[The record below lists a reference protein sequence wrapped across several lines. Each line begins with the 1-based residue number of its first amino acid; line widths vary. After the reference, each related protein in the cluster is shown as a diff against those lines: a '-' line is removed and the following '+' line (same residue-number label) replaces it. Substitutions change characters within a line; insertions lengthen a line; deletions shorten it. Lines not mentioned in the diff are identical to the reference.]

1 MFQFAFPSPL
11 LPLPQENPAFPT
23 PLFRLPKRSHH
34 GQAHQRMHDQSPP
47 GQKAGIFSKFR
58 DRLTPVWKGD
68 VRPLFQPLLRC
79 GLKFT
84 PVSGD

>member
-11 LPLPQENPAFPT
+11 LPLPAESPAFPT

-34 GQAHQRMHDQSPP
+34 GRAHQRMHLPSLP
-47 GQKAGIFSKFR
+47 GRMAGSFVVV
-58 DRLTPVWKGD
+58 LVGGD
-68 VRPLFQPLLRC
+68 VRPLFQPLLRG

-84 PVSGD
+84 PVAGD

>member
-1 MFQFAFPSPL
+1 MFQFAFESPL
-11 LPLPQENPAFPT
+11 LPLPYEKPAFAR

-34 GQAHQRMHDQSPP
+34 DRTPRGCICHPCPVRRP
-47 GQKAGIFSKFR
+47 GLLLF
-58 DRLTPVWKGD
+58 LVEGD
-68 VRPLFQPLLRC
+68 VRPLFQPLLRG